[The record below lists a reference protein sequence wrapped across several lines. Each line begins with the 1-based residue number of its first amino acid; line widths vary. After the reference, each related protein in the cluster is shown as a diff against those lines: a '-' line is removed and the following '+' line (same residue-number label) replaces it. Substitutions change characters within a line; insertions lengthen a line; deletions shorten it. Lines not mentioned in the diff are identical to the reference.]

1 MLVSLLLAACTSLD
15 TTGEEGFVGRI
26 TDHEGKPI
34 PELRIST
41 VEGDARTDADG
52 RFAVLWKAPEQ
63 HIRFKWGPVS
73 VTRSYL
79 PGDAG
84 RVIELALPATRN
96 VSVAC
101 PPTPC
106 ELEATW
112 SLPESFEASFRTRCK
127 VAGATLDVPD
137 LPVGTPKLSCTVGR
151 GASAAVLPLTASD
164 TGEVLGF
171 RPARVEVAIQVRQPR
186 GTKVLCEAALG
197 ETPATEQAGRY
208 LVEAEGVAVARA
220 RCDGWPARPERVD
233 PMVRD
238 KVLLVWE
245 PVGPTVAAAGGSV
258 DLVYEPEDGSGWSLP
273 LPEVDGQRRLPPLA
287 NGRYRLI
294 HTPDGTAE
302 AMVAPPPE
310 GEAGK
315 VVWTVLGDGSRVG
328 RLVVQGPLPAGL
340 VTSN

>member
-1 MLVSLLLAACTSLD
+1 MLFRSF
-15 TTGEEGFVGRI
+15 TT
-26 TDHEGKPI
+26 
-34 PELRIST
+34 
-41 VEGDARTDADG
+41 
-52 RFAVLWKAPEQ
+52 
-63 HIRFKWGPVS
+63 
-73 VTRSYL
+73 
-79 PGDAG
+79 
-84 RVIELALPATRN
+84 
-96 VSVAC
+96 
-101 PPTPC
+101 
-106 ELEATW
+106 
-112 SLPESFEASFRTRCK
+112 
-127 VAGATLDVPD
+127 
-137 LPVGTPKLSCTVGR
+137 R
-151 GASAAVLPLTASD
+151 GAAGVILAVVLTASVTTEGSESDGEAIYREHCQSCHGEGGAGSDASPNPLVGDRSVSQLTSYIAD
-164 TGEVLGF
+164 TMPEGEPEAIVGADARAVAAYIHATFYSPIAQDRL
-171 RPARVEVAIQVRQPR
+171 RPAREELSRLTVRQHRHVLADLLGSFERPTWNLTDER
-186 GTKVLCEAALG
+186 GL
-197 ETPATEQAGRY
+197 QASYYKGRNHDRRQ
-208 LVEAEGVAVARA
+208 LVF
-220 RCDGWPARPERVD
+220 ERVD

-315 VVWTVLGDGSRVG
+315 VVWTLLGDGSRVG